1 MSERASEPWT
11 QGEQASEP
19 PLRPVRVVV
28 ADDQAA
34 IRTGLMMI
42 LDSAPDIEVVG
53 EAGDGLAAVRVATAL
68 RPDVVLMDI
77 RMPGVDGIEATRRL
91 VATRSASGTRISTAR
106 SATGACIGTD
116 RCCEVLVLTTFD
128 LDDYVDAALAAGA
141 AGFLLK
147 SVDAPRLLDAVR
159 AVARGDGVLA
169 PEVTRRVIARL
180 AALARRPEPPGL
192 AELTPRETDV
202 LTCLGRGLSNAEIA
216 AALVITEA
224 TTKTHVSRVLA
235 KLGLRSRV
243 QAAIAAQDAG
253 LVP

>member
-1 MSERASEPWT
+1 
-11 QGEQASEP
+11 
-19 PLRPVRVVV
+19 V

-42 LDSAPDIEVVG
+42 LDSAPDITVVG
-53 EAGDGLAAVRVATAL
+53 EAGDGLAAVAMARQTA
-68 RPDVVLMDI
+68 PDVVLMDI
-77 RMPGVDGIEATRRL
+77 RMPGIDGIEATRRI
-91 VATRSASGTRISTAR
+91 VGTP
-106 SATGACIGTD
+106 D
-116 RCCEVLVLTTFD
+116 RVCEVLVLTTFD
-128 LDDYVDAALAAGA
+128 LDEYVDSALAAGA

-147 SVDAPRLLDAVR
+147 SVDAPSLLAAVR

-180 AALARRPEPPGL
+180 APPTRRPQLPAGL
-192 AELTPRETDV
+192 GDLTPRETDV
-202 LTCLGRGLSNAEIA
+202 LTCLGRGMSNAEIA

-224 TTKTHVSRVLA
+224 TTKTHVSRVLT

-253 LVP
+253 LVG